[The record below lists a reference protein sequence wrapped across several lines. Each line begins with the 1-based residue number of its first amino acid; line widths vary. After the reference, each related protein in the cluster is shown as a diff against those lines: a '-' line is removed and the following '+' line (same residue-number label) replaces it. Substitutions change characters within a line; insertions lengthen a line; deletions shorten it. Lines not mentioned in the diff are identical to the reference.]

1 MQSYM
6 IKARTLDSAYSICEG
21 RSEASNAQVAIKR
34 WMDWAVRVKLMPRT
48 GKGKGFILEV
58 RREK

>member
-1 MQSYM
+1 MRSYM
-6 IKARTLDSAYSICEG
+6 IKAWTADKTYAICEG

-34 WMDWAVRVKLMPRT
+34 FMDWATRVSLMPRL
-48 GKGKGFILEV
+48 GKGKSILLEV